1 MTESLTDT
9 TPSPEVTTN
18 EPPVAP
24 TDAAPV
30 AETESATA
38 EAETSL
44 LGGDVKDEPAAEEVA
59 APVVPETYDLSLE
72 GVELDAAL
80 VEEATPIF
88 KELGLTNDQ
97 ANALLPLAPKLMA
110 QAQEATMQRLIEAGA
125 QQRQQWLEA
134 TKADPDIG
142 GAKMEETTHLAAKGL
157 DAIGFVEGHPFR
169 KALTESGF
177 GNHPDMIRMA
187 RRLGELVG
195 EDGDFVRAGAGSTT
209 TDPLNELYPN
219 NRRSK

>member
-9 TPSPEVTTN
+9 TPSPEVTTS
-18 EPPVAP
+18 EPSVAAP
-24 TDAAPV
+24 DAAPTTQ
-30 AETESATA
+30 TEGATA
-38 EAETSL
+38 EAETSV
-44 LGGDVKDEPAAEEVA
+44 LGGDVKDEAAVEEVVA
-59 APVVPETYDLSLE
+59 PDVPVVPEAYELSLE
-72 GVELDAAL
+72 GVELDAKL
-80 VEEATPIF
+80 IEEATPIF

-110 QAQEATMQRLIEAGA
+110 QAQEATMQQLIEAGA

-134 TKADPDIG
+134 FKADPDIG
-142 GAKMEETTHLAAKGL
+142 GGKMDETTHLAAKGL

-195 EDGDFVRAGAGSTT
+195 EDGDFVRSGAGSATAL
-209 TDPLNELYPN
+209 PIEKRLYPN
-219 NRRSK
+219 D

>member
-9 TPSPEVTTN
+9 TPSPEVTTS
-18 EPPVAP
+18 EPSVAAP
-24 TDAAPV
+24 DAATTT
-30 AETESATA
+30 ETESATA
-38 EAETSL
+38 EAETSI

-59 APVVPETYDLSLE
+59 APVVPEAYELSLE
-72 GVELDAAL
+72 GVELDAKL

-110 QAQEATMQRLIEAGA
+110 QAQEATMRQIIEAGA
-125 QQRQQWLEA
+125 QQRQSWLEA

-142 GAKMEETTHLAAKGL
+142 GGKMEETTHLAAKGL

>member
-9 TPSPEVTTN
+9 TTSPEVATN
-18 EPPVAP
+18 EPPVVAPDAATAAQTEVAP
-24 TDAAPV
+24 T
-30 AETESATA
+30 

-44 LGGDVKDEPAAEEVA
+44 LGGDVKDEAPVEEAPAA
-59 APVVPETYDLSLE
+59 VVPEAYELALE
-72 GVELDAAL
+72 GVTLDAAL

-97 ANALLPLAPKLMA
+97 ANALLPLAPKLMENA
-110 QAQEATMQRLIEAGA
+110 QNALMQQMVDAGN

-134 TKADPDIG
+134 AKADPEIG
-142 GAKMEETTHLAAKGL
+142 GAKMGETVHLAGKAF
-157 DAIGFVEGHPFR
+157 DALGYADGHPFR

-187 RRLGELVG
+187 RRLGEMVG
-195 EDGDFVRAGAGSTT
+195 EDGDFVRSGAGSVSAL
-209 TDPLNELYPN
+209 PIEKRLYPDD
-219 NRRSK
+219 

>member
-9 TPSPEVTTN
+9 TTSPEVATN
-18 EPPVAP
+18 EPPVVAPDAATAAQTEVAP
-24 TDAAPV
+24 T
-30 AETESATA
+30 

-44 LGGDVKDEPAAEEVA
+44 LGGDVKDEAPVEEAPAA
-59 APVVPETYDLSLE
+59 VVPEAYELALE
-72 GVELDAAL
+72 GVTLDAAL

-97 ANALLPLAPKLMA
+97 ANALLPLAPKLMENA
-110 QAQEATMQRLIEAGA
+110 QNALMQQMVDAGN

-134 TKADPDIG
+134 AKADPEIG
-142 GAKMEETTHLAAKGL
+142 GAKMDETVHLAGKAF
-157 DAIGFVEGHPFR
+157 DALGYADGHPFR

-187 RRLGELVG
+187 RRLGEMVG
-195 EDGDFVRAGAGSTT
+195 EDGDFVRSGAGSVSAL
-209 TDPLNELYPN
+209 PIEKRLYPDD
-219 NRRSK
+219 